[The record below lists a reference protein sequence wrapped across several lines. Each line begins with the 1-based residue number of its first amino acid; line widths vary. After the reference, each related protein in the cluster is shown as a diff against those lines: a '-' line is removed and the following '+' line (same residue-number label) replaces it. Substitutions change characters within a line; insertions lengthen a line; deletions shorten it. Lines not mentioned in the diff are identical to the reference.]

1 MSSKYEYYGDAG
13 DYNPPLYHEYII
25 NKEIMDPLPFTEIG
39 EWRANAKCREA
50 QDSSLWFANKARGIS
65 SKSTKGRVVN
75 SRRKRAQR
83 ICKMCPVQYE
93 CMRYAILNDFR
104 HGVWAGYEME
114 ELTPTERE
122 KLRQRIERT
131 ERKLNKTVNK

>member
-1 MSSKYEYYGDAG
+1 MTEDLVGEQSPTCVLD
-13 DYNPPLYHEYII
+13 
-25 NKEIMDPLPFTEIG
+25 MDITPLPFPEPNAK
-39 EWRANAKCREA
+39 WRDNAKCREA
-50 QDSSLWFANKARGIS
+50 QDSSLWFANKAKGINK
-65 SKSTKGRVVN
+65 KSIKGRIVN

-83 ICKMCPVQYE
+83 ICKLCSVQYE

-104 HGVWAGYEME
+104 HGVWAGYEMD

-122 KLRQRIERT
+122 KLRQRVERK